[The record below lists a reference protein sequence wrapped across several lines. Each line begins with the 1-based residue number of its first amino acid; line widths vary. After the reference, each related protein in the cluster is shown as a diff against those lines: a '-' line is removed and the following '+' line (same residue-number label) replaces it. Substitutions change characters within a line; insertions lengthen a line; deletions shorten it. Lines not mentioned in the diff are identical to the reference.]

1 MLLIGT
7 FVLLGFVGIAAG
19 AAMGIPAIGAVGIA
33 AGALVLTW
41 FMSKSAPGVAL
52 RATRAQPADRT
63 EHQQLH
69 NLVEGLAL
77 AAGIPKPAVYVVDD
91 PAPNA
96 FATGH
101 DPEDAAIAVTTGLV
115 EGLAL
120 AAGIPKPAVYVV
132 DDPAPNAFATGHDPE
147 DAAIAVTTGLLAKL
161 ERTELEGVL
170 AHELAHIRNHDIRIM
185 TLAVATAGAIAL
197 IADMFWR
204 ALWWGGINGGR
215 SSRRKNDNG
224 GAQVIM
230 IIGFLVVL
238 VLAPLAAAMLRAAIS
253 RSREGLADASAVE
266 ITRNPAGLRRA
277 LEKLQSDVTV
287 VRHTSHATAHL
298 WIEAPNDHESKHKG
312 SWFNGLFATHPPLSE
327 RIDALLRIEGFE
339 PEHRDPVVGANA
351 AGAGWY
357 GDPLGKAE
365 LRWWDGASWTS
376 NTSQRE
382 TS

>member
-1 MLLIGT
+1 M
-7 FVLLGFVGIAAG
+7 AAG
-19 AAMGIPAIGAVGIA
+19 TAMGLPSIGAVGIA

-41 FMSKSAPGVAL
+41 FMSRSAPTVAL
-52 RATRAQPADRT
+52 RATRAVPADRT

-77 AAGIPKPAVYVVDD
+77 AAGIPKPGVYVVDD

-96 FATGH
+96 FATGRN
-101 DPEDAAIAVTTGLV
+101 PEEAS
-115 EGLAL
+115 
-120 AAGIPKPAVYVV
+120 
-132 DDPAPNAFATGHDPE
+132 
-147 DAAIAVTTGLLAKL
+147 IAVTTGLLAKL
-161 ERTELEGVL
+161 ERSELEGVL

-215 SSRRKNDNG
+215 SSRRKGNSND

-230 IIGFLVVL
+230 IIGFIVVL
-238 VLAPLAAAMLRAAIS
+238 ILAPLAAGLLRAAIS

-277 LEKLQSDVTV
+277 LEKLQADVTV

-298 WIEAPNDHESKHKG
+298 WIEAPNDHEKKHKG

-327 RIDALLRIEGFE
+327 RIDALLRIEGVA
-339 PEHRDPVVGANA
+339 PELHHRKVVANA

-365 LRWWDGASWTS
+365 LRWWDGTKWTS

-382 TS
+382 VS

>member
-1 MLLIGT
+1 MERLDFHDLQRLNRRRTWILLIGT
-7 FVLLGFVGIAAG
+7 FVLLGLVGIAAG
-19 AAMGIPAIGAVGIA
+19 TAMGIPTIGAVGIA

-52 RATRAQPADRT
+52 RATRAQPANRS

-101 DPEDAAIAVTTGLV
+101 DPEDAAIAVTTGL
-115 EGLAL
+115 
-120 AAGIPKPAVYVV
+120 
-132 DDPAPNAFATGHDPE
+132 
-147 DAAIAVTTGLLAKL
+147 LAKL
-161 ERTELEGVL
+161 ERSELEGVL

-277 LEKLQSDVTV
+277 LEKLQADVTV

-298 WIEAPNDHESKHKG
+298 WIEAPNDHETKHKG

-327 RIDALLRIEGFE
+327 RIDALLRIEGLE
-339 PEHRDPVVGANA
+339 PEHHDQVVGSHAP
-351 AGAGWY
+351 GAGWY

-382 TS
+382 AS